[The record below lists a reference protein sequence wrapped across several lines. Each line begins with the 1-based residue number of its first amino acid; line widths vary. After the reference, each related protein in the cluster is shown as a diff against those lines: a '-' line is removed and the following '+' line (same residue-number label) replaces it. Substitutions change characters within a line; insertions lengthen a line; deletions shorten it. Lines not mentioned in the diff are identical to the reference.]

1 MARMFVQFSLNAV
14 AVGEPQEDFTTSFT
28 TACCIIIPMHTDL
41 EKSREDDQGVCRG
54 YDDNGEV
61 PIGWSVIKD
70 DLIDMGVI
78 HL

>member
-1 MARMFVQFSLNAV
+1 MHHISCAHESETVQAD
-14 AVGEPQEDFTTSFT
+14 E
-28 TACCIIIPMHTDL
+28 
-41 EKSREDDQGVCRG
+41 QGFCPG